1 MNFSFLKNPFLAGII
16 AGIIMLFLALINKKL
31 SSEKNNPEYV
41 KLFLSSGL
49 ITGAITF
56 LSNMN
61 TMIGGNPYEETD
73 SLINNNKKIYTNS
86 YDNSA

>member
-41 KLFLSSGL
+41 DRIMWSDTQKKTVKQQLRS
-49 ITGAITF
+49 
-56 LSNMN
+56 
-61 TMIGGNPYEETD
+61 
-73 SLINNNKKIYTNS
+73 IN
-86 YDNSA
+86 